1 MSGLRTHVF
10 ASRKKGRMKKVN
22 YDKYGWYFI
31 LPFIIVFLVFSLYPI
46 LYSLQISFTD
56 LKNFSKGFSYVGF
69 GNYIDTLKLPFF
81 WTAMRNTFLLFIIF
95 FIPQIIISLL
105 LAYWFTTISF
115 KVRGQSFFKFSIYLP
130 CIITPVS
137 IGMLFGLFFEYPR
150 GPINT
155 LLQSLS
161 VISEPVNFMKNMD
174 LTRGIIAFVQCWVGY
189 GPMMIMF
196 IGAILGINPEL
207 LESAR
212 IDGCTGRQSFFRI
225 VIPLI
230 KPILLYNIICS
241 TIGGLQ
247 IFDIPRIING
257 GGPRNSTL
265 TMSMLVYNQAFSGSG
280 LYGNAAAE
288 SYLMTILMA
297 AISVVLYF
305 ILREKDDEVTYKRR
319 NKR

>member
-1 MSGLRTHVF
+1 M
-10 ASRKKGRMKKVN
+10 
-22 YDKYGWYFI
+22 
-31 LPFIIVFLVFSLYPI
+31 
-46 LYSLQISFTD
+46 
-56 LKNFSKGFSYVGF
+56 
-69 GNYIDTLKLPFF
+69 
-81 WTAMRNTFLLFIIF
+81 
-95 FIPQIIISLL
+95 
-105 LAYWFTTISF
+105 
-115 KVRGQSFFKFSIYLP
+115 
-130 CIITPVS
+130 
-137 IGMLFGLFFEYPR
+137 
-150 GPINT
+150 
-155 LLQSLS
+155 
-161 VISEPVNFMKNMD
+161 
-174 LTRGIIAFVQCWVGY
+174 
-189 GPMMIMF
+189 
-196 IGAILGINPEL
+196 
-207 LESAR
+207 
-212 IDGCTGRQSFFRI
+212 
-225 VIPLI
+225 I